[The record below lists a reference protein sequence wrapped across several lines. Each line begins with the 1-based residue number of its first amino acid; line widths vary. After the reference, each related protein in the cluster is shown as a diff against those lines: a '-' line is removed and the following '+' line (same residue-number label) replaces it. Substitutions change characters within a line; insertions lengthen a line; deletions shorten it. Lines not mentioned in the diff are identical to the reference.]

1 MICYPMGLPD
11 YDILRQILEE
21 REEVEGSAAL
31 EMLDGGHA
39 SLWFA
44 SKEMQLDKKL
54 CDYVGKNDKTK
65 VVAKLQKKGSGAPQR
80 EPIVSEDEQKAMIAF
95 YHKKQQEAEQMNLE
109 DEDAY
114 CTRRGPTRRASRTP
128 SPASA
133 RSRPSLD
140 SA

>member
-1 MICYPMGLPD
+1 MW
-11 YDILRQILEE
+11 Q
-21 REEVEGSAAL
+21 EVEGSAAL

-95 YHKKQQEAEQMNLE
+95 
-109 DEDAY
+109 
-114 CTRRGPTRRASRTP
+114 
-128 SPASA
+128 
-133 RSRPSLD
+133 
-140 SA
+140 